1 MKMDPN
7 PGLSDKI
14 LPDGQD
20 AKPQAKHLQNRA
32 DYLLKVMAKLYEAQ
46 QLGKPVKPK
55 RQRKPKPVSKPL
67 IGETED
73 ISSGEDFTLNS
84 PSPSNSTR
92 RPFSSSKTP
101 KGGKVKT
108 EDEDSHVEAR
118 TEDERLLPPCRL
130 ISDVKESRK
139 KDSVSKKE
147 KKTKKKDAGP
157 MHFTANSVPRAVE
170 IIGELDPSI
179 FNEVCLSIQCLSMY
193 QTNCELASVFTSVKK
208 K

>member
-1 MKMDPN
+1 
-7 PGLSDKI
+7 
-14 LPDGQD
+14 
-20 AKPQAKHLQNRA
+20 
-32 DYLLKVMAKLYEAQ
+32 MAKLYEAQ

-73 ISSGEDFTLNS
+73 ISSGEDFTLKI

-92 RPFSSSKTP
+92 RPSSSKTP

-108 EDEDSHVEAR
+108 EDEDSHFEAR

-147 KKTKKKDAGP
+147 KKNQEKRCWTYALYG
-157 MHFTANSVPRAVE
+157 
-170 IIGELDPSI
+170 
-179 FNEVCLSIQCLSMY
+179 
-193 QTNCELASVFTSVKK
+193 
-208 K
+208 